1 MSGMSKWAVAVVLSS
16 GLALV
21 FAGCR
26 KETASGDGSA
36 VSAGSKPDGKDPA
49 TALDPSKVL
58 AKVGD
63 RNITLGDYQAALAR
77 MDRFERLRYQTPE
90 RRRLLLD
97 EMINV
102 ELLAR
107 EAERRGLQHEP
118 ETQAQI
124 RMLQR
129 EEVLRRLRAEQ
140 PALEELPNSEVR
152 AYYEAHRTEYSDPER
167 RRVAVIRVASEALA
181 KTLLESAQAADAEQW
196 GELVRKHSIPARVGE
211 RPSKNSARPPL
222 ELEGDLGLV
231 SAPGEPK
238 GDNPRVPEP
247 VRRAVFA
254 ISEPG
259 RVHSEIVADGG
270 AFYVVRLVA
279 KNDARERSFAEA
291 EPAIRVAVLQERLR
305 RAERELSERLERELP
320 VVIDETLLDGLSE
333 PTTPVA
339 TSSVPTSLRPAEKR
353 Q

>member
-1 MSGMSKWAVAVVLSS
+1 MSKWAAAAVLSS
-16 GLALV
+16 GLALG

-26 KETASGDGSA
+26 KETTSHAGSA
-36 VSAGSKPDGKDPA
+36 VSAPSKRDGEDPA
-49 TALDPSKVL
+49 NAPDPSKVL
-58 AKVGD
+58 ARVGD
-63 RNITLGDYQAALAR
+63 RDITLGDYQAALER

-129 EEVLRRLRAEQ
+129 EEVLRRLRAEL
-140 PALEELPNSEVR
+140 PALEELPSGEVR

-167 RRVAVIRVASEALA
+167 RRVAVIRVTSEVLA
-181 KTLLESAQAADAEQW
+181 KTLLEAAQSADPEQW
-196 GELVRKHSIPARVGE
+196 GELVRKHSTPARAGE

-238 GDNPRVPEP
+238 GENPRVPEP

-259 RVHSEIVADGG
+259 RVHSEIVPDGR
-270 AFYVVRLVA
+270 AFYVVRLIA
-279 KNDARERSFAEA
+279 KSPARERSFAEA

-305 RAERELSERLERELP
+305 RAERELSERLEREIP
-320 VVIDETLLDGLSE
+320 VVVDESLLDGLSV
-333 PTTPVA
+333 PV
-339 TSSVPTSLRPAEKR
+339 SSQPAEKP